1 MKAQLLLP
9 EVTDPEHCVR
19 SHLKLSMLQRQW
31 LMDGFVLAK
40 ALKRTLVLPPY
51 LKEGLESGSLAP
63 LALCSDRP
71 AFEARRGQ
79 ALVHARPLLDDRRPL
94 PHRLKGGQTFHRT
107 ARKPHP
113 TRRGSLASL

>member
-9 EVTDPEHCVR
+9 EVADPEHCVR

-51 LKEGLESGSLAP
+51 LK
-63 LALCSDRP
+63 
-71 AFEARRGQ
+71 
-79 ALVHARPLLDDRRPL
+79 
-94 PHRLKGGQTFHRT
+94 
-107 ARKPHP
+107 
-113 TRRGSLASL
+113 